1 MNKQRPITHITGTK
15 VGTYEEA
22 LTKPPHSGRS
32 WVSRSSAPDTP
43 TGAAVHV
50 NPALTPSPIWA
61 PAPDRTPV
69 PVINDPGLLGN
80 QPSLADI
87 NASARADFAENG
99 LGRRHFAV
107 TEEKGGER
115 PEIDD
120 TGGITEESHQQA
132 ITEAAQ
138 ARLERLDEQVQA
150 SADSAKDVAQ
160 PNVETPGPNTKPGGN
175 AGEAKK
181 AEPPRRETPRMPGR
195 SDASSCGTGPAA

>member
-1 MNKQRPITHITGTK
+1 MADEQAKTYNDITGTK

-22 LTKPPHSGRS
+22 LT
-32 WVSRSSAPDTP
+32 SRRVRDGVGFGGPVPDTP

-107 TEEKGGER
+107 TEERGGER

-138 ARLERLDEQVQA
+138 ARLERLDEQVQQ
-150 SADSAKDVAQ
+150 SADSAKDIPQ

-181 AEPPRRETPRMPGR
+181 AEAPRREPAPRPTPTPPP
-195 SDASSCGTGPAA
+195 AGTGPAA

>member
-1 MNKQRPITHITGTK
+1 MADNQPTDYNAIAGTK
-15 VGTYEEA
+15 VGDYEA
-22 LTKPPHSGRS
+22 AVRS
-32 WVSRSSAPDTP
+32 RRIRDGVDFTGPRPDTP

-99 LGRRHFAV
+99 LGRRRFAV
-107 TEEKGGER
+107 TEEKGGDR

-138 ARLERLDEQVQA
+138 ARLERLDEQVKE
-150 SADSAKDVAQ
+150 SADSAKDAAQ
-160 PNVETPGPNTKPGGN
+160 PNVETAGPNTKPGGN

-181 AEPPRRETPRMPGR
+181 SEPRLVPRSPTPPP
-195 SDASSCGTGPAA
+195 AGTTA